1 MRVQSIQISIRFARP
16 LTGGLL
22 CQGWGYNI
30 GITAL
35 HCRSPGPLE
44 LELSLN
50 HLARHCESEPCPMR
64 LFAFFCL
71 AACAAVPAESSG
83 ECTIC
88 TYVMDK
94 LVDKIAE
101 HG

>member
-1 MRVQSIQISIRFARP
+1 
-16 LTGGLL
+16 
-22 CQGWGYNI
+22 
-30 GITAL
+30 
-35 HCRSPGPLE
+35 
-44 LELSLN
+44 
-50 HLARHCESEPCPMR
+50 MR